1 VPAKAAAGGDGGK
14 EKKAPPVVTVVTS
27 GEMPR
32 MAVDVASDVW
42 NAATI
47 LFCGSVY
54 ETPQQM
60 TNRA

>member
-1 VPAKAAAGGDGGK
+1 MPAKSAAGGDGGK
-14 EKKAPPVVTVVTS
+14 EKKAPPVVTVVTT

-32 MAVDVASDVW
+32 LAVDVARDVW

-54 ETPQQM
+54 ETLQQR

>member
-1 VPAKAAAGGDGGK
+1 MPAKAAAGGDAGK
-14 EKKAPPVVTVVTS
+14 EKKAPPVVTVVTT

-32 MAVDVASDVW
+32 LAVDVARDVW
-42 NAATI
+42 NSATI